1 MGKIVTCQRKGKG
14 SVFRSHVR
22 TRKGAVKLRVLDYA
36 ERHGYTKGVVKDII
50 HDPGRG
56 APIAKVQFNNAY
68 KFGKVSVMWLW
79 LWCGVGVVWVW
90 WCGVVVCRE
99 PALVHA

>member
-1 MGKIVTCQRKGKG
+1 
-14 SVFRSHVR
+14 
-22 TRKGAVKLRVLDYA
+22 VKLRVLDYA

-79 LWCGVGVVWVW
+79 LWCGVGVVWCGCGV
-90 WCGVVVCRE
+90 GVVVWCSG
-99 PALVHA
+99 VS